1 MIALSDILTDV
12 FLRGSLLGVLLA
24 IVGALFVVTLVC
36 ATYALVLRRRNE
48 IKDRRR
54 AHYARMWTDRLIP
67 ALMDEAE
74 ATSLQQSVQE
84 SDRLPFVGF
93 AVQYARRLRG
103 EGRDALVR
111 IVRPFLGPVLERA
124 ESRRVEVRA
133 RAIQTLGTLGL
144 PEHAH
149 RVIAALDDPS
159 PLVAMVAARA
169 LATQESPEYAEAVL
183 ARLHRFNGWNQRFLA
198 SMLASM
204 GPGIA
209 PTLRSGLADALNDP
223 RSRAVLAEALRI
235 QGDLG
240 SGDAAAEVLR
250 SSSDPELL
258 ASALRLLR
266 DVGRPEHVDAV
277 RPHTRSS
284 DWGVRAQALH
294 TLGAVGGADDLPAL
308 LEGMQDESPWAAL
321 SAAKGVL
328 AAGGPAALTD
338 IAANGQRLGVLARQV
353 LAGETR

>member
-1 MIALSDILTDV
+1 MIDLLTDA
-12 FLRGSLLGVLLA
+12 FLRGSLLGVLMA
-24 IVGALFVVTLVC
+24 MVGALFVVTLVC

-48 IKDRRR
+48 IRDRRR

-74 ATSLQQSVQE
+74 ARSLQESVQD
-84 SDRLPFVGF
+84 SDRLAFVGF
-93 AVQYARRLRG
+93 AVQYARRVRG

-111 IVRPFLGPVLERA
+111 IVKPFLGPILERA

-144 PEHAH
+144 PEHAP

-169 LATQESPEYAEAVL
+169 LATEESPHYATAVL
-183 ARLHRFNGWNQRFLA
+183 ARLHRFTGWNQRFLA

-204 GPGIA
+204 GPGVA
-209 PTLRSGLADALNDP
+209 PTFRSGLRDASGDP

-240 SGDAAAEVLR
+240 AGDDAAEVLR
-250 SSSDPELL
+250 SATDSDLL
-258 ASALRLLR
+258 AATLRLLR
-266 DVGRPEHVDAV
+266 DIGRPEHVDAV
-277 RPHTRSS
+277 RAHAGSP
-284 DWGVRAQALH
+284 DPVVRAQALH
-294 TLGAVGGADDLPAL
+294 TLGAVGGHDDLPRL
-308 LEGMQDESPWAAL
+308 VEGMRDKSPWAAL
-321 SAAKGVL
+321 SAARGVL
-328 AAGGPAALTD
+328 AAGGPEALRQIVTTGD
-338 IAANGQRLGVLARQV
+338 GVGLLARQV
-353 LAGETR
+353 LAGDTR